1 MLRNYFKIALRHLWQ
16 NRLYS
21 GINILGPAF
30 GLTCVLLAI
39 LYIRS
44 EHNFDTFHQKSP
56 HLHRVT
62 TTLIADKGQDPQ
74 TSGGTGQVQGP
85 AFKAAIPEMEEY
97 VRVMGGAIFGDIR
110 TDQKAFKLQLLFVD
124 DNFFNVFSFKLI
136 HGNPKTVLKDV
147 GSVVITEETALR
159 FFNSTNVVGKIL
171 HMEADPSANRLGKPL
186 VISGVVE
193 NPPKNSSIQFDV
205 LHPFS
210 FMQLSFEDTNWLNTY
225 LGTFVVLNSKA
236 DTSLV
241 IKKFNQVH
249 ARNAQEQIKDNG
261 YDPETRYGLQ
271 PITDIHLNPL
281 HTGGEGGAIH
291 YSNPLYSSIFLG
303 IALFILL
310 MASINFV
317 NISIAS
323 SLKRAK
329 EVGIRKVTG
338 SRQSQIIIQFLG
350 ESAILCVAA
359 FVLAFLLLLIVLP
372 MFNELANKQ
381 IAIGEIFEWKLVLS
395 FIIVLLTNILLAGLY
410 PAYILSHFKAAEVL
424 YSKQKLSGGGFL
436 GQSLVVIQFAL
447 AAILL
452 IASIVFYKQMNYI
465 RTKDLGYNPYQ
476 VIRSYISGNRETKPI
491 AEFIRDEVAKEP
503 SIVQVSFGEERGG
516 NYKTKVNQRIVKSA
530 YQNIDQN
537 YLSVLGIHLKEGGN
551 LSGSQEVIVNDA
563 FVKAAALVNPIGT
576 LVKTED
582 FFIKSPARI
591 VGVVKDFHFG
601 SLRNRISPLVMT
613 LNGVYHGGIWLK
625 IDKNRQ
631 QEGIKAFERIYRKAL
646 PNAVYTYNFLDELN
660 NRDYIQ
666 EQRWQKIV
674 GFATL
679 LSILLCGMG
688 LFGLTHLAIQQRTKE
703 IGIRKVLGASVTNIV
718 ALLSRNFLKLC
729 FISVII
735 ASPIAYYFMDKW
747 LQDFAYRIQISWH
760 IFGYTALIILFISFL
775 TVSYQAIQAALINPA
790 DSIKIE

>member
-21 GINILGPAF
+21 GINVVGLGF

-39 LYIRS
+39 LYIRD
-44 EHNFDTFHQKSP
+44 EHNFDTFHQKNP
-56 HLHRVT
+56 HLYRVT
-62 TTLIADKGQDPQ
+62 TTLIADKGEAPQ

-85 AFKAAIPEMEEY
+85 AFKAAIPEMEAY
-97 VRVMGGAIFGDIR
+97 VRVMGGTIFGDIR
-110 TDQKAFKLQLLFVD
+110 TDQKALKLQLLFVD
-124 DNFFNVFSFKLI
+124 DNFFKVFSFKLI
-136 HGNPKTVLKDV
+136 HGNPATALKDA
-147 GSVVITEETALR
+147 GSVVITQKTALKL
-159 FFNSTNVVGKIL
+159 FNSTNVVGKIL
-171 HMEADPSANRLGKPL
+171 HMEADPSAERLGKPL

-210 FMQLSFEDTNWLNTY
+210 FMQLSFEDTAWLNAY
-225 LGTFVVLNSKA
+225 LGTFVVLNPKA

-261 YDPETRYGLQ
+261 YNPQTSYGLQ

-281 HTGGEGGAIH
+281 HTGGEGGAIN

-338 SRQSQIIIQFLG
+338 SRQGQIIIQFLG

-359 FVLAFLLLLIVLP
+359 FVLALVLMLILLPI
-372 MFNELANKQ
+372 FNELANKQ
-381 IAIGEIFEWKLVLS
+381 IEIGEIFEWKLIVS
-395 FIIVLLTNILLAGLY
+395 FISVLLANILLSGLY
-410 PAYILSHFKAAEVL
+410 PAYILSNFNPTEVL
-424 YSKQKLSGGGFL
+424 YSRQKLSGGGFL
-436 GQSLVVIQFAL
+436 GQSLVIVQFAL

-452 IASIVFYKQMNYI
+452 IASIVFYQQMNYV

-491 AEFIRDEVAKEP
+491 AEFIRNEVAKEP
-503 SIVQVSFGEERGG
+503 SIVQISFGDERGN
-516 NYKTKVNQRIVKSA
+516 NYKTIVNQRTVKST
-530 YQNIDQN
+530 YRNIDQN
-537 YLSVLGIHLKEGGN
+537 YFSVLGIRLKEGKN
-551 LSGSQEVIVNDA
+551 LSSGQEVIVNEA
-563 FVKAAALVNPIGT
+563 FVKAAALVNPIGK

-601 SLRNRISPLVMT
+601 SLRERISPLVMT
-613 LNGVYHGGIWLK
+613 VNDVYYGGIWLK

-631 QEGIKAFERIYRKAL
+631 QEGIKAFEKIYRKAL
-646 PNAVYTYNFLDELN
+646 PNAVYEYSFMDELN

-666 EQRWQKIV
+666 EQRWQQIV

-679 LSILLCGMG
+679 LSMLLCGMG

-703 IGIRKVLGASVTNIV
+703 IGIRKVLGASVASIV
-718 ALLSRNFLKLC
+718 ALFSKAFLKLVLV
-729 FISVII
+729 SVVV
-735 ASPIAYYFMDKW
+735 ASPIAYYFMNEW
-747 LQDFAYRIQISWH
+747 LQDFAYRIPISWT
-760 IFGYTALIILFISFL
+760 IFGYTALIIMFISFL
-775 TVSYQAIQAALINPA
+775 TVSYQAIKAALLNPVE
-790 DSIKIE
+790 SLRSE

>member
-1 MLRNYFKIALRHLWQ
+1 MLHNYFKIALRHLWQ

-21 GINILGPAF
+21 GINIVGLAF

-39 LYIRS
+39 LNIRD

-56 HLHRVT
+56 HLYRVT
-62 TTLIADKGQDPQ
+62 TTLIVDKGEDPQ
-74 TSGGTGQVQGP
+74 TSGGTGQIQGP
-85 AFKAAIPEMEEY
+85 AFRAAIPELEEY

-124 DNFFNVFSFKLI
+124 PNFFNVFSFKLI

-147 GSVVITEETALR
+147 GSVVITEKTALK

-171 HMEADPSANRLGKPL
+171 HMEADPSADRLGKPL

-225 LGTFVVLNSKA
+225 LGTFVVLNPKA

-261 YDPETRYGLQ
+261 YDPETSYGLQ

-281 HTGGEGGAIH
+281 NTGGEGGAIN
-291 YSNPLYSSIFLG
+291 YSNPLYSYVFLG

-359 FVLAFLLLLIVLP
+359 FLLAILLMLILLPV
-372 MFNELANKQ
+372 FNELANKK
-381 IAIGEIFEWKLVLS
+381 IEIREIFEWKLIVS
-395 FIIVLLTNILLAGLY
+395 FVIVLLLNILLSGLY
-410 PAYILSHFKAAEVL
+410 PAYILSNFKPTEVL
-424 YSKQKLSGGGFL
+424 YSKQKLSRGSFL
-436 GQSLVVIQFAL
+436 GQSLVVVQFAL

-452 IASIVFYKQMNYI
+452 ISSIVFYQQMNYV

-476 VIRSYISGNRETKPI
+476 VIRSYISGNRETEPI
-491 AEFIRDEVAKEP
+491 AEFIKNEATKEP
-503 SIVQVSFGEERGG
+503 SIVQVSFGDERGG
-516 NYKTKVNQRIVKSA
+516 NYKTKVNQRIVKST
-530 YQNIDQN
+530 YQTIDQN
-537 YLSVLGIHLKEGGN
+537 YLAVLGIRLKEGKN
-551 LSGSQEVIVNDA
+551 LSARQEVIVNEA

-601 SLRNRISPLVMT
+601 SLRNRITPLVMT
-613 LNGVYHGGIWLK
+613 ANDVYYGGIWLK

-631 QEGIKAFERIYRKAL
+631 QEGIKAFEKIYRKAL
-646 PNAVYTYNFLDELN
+646 PNAVFEYNFMDELN
-660 NRDYIQ
+660 NREYLQ

-679 LSILLCGMG
+679 LSMLLCGMG

-703 IGIRKVLGASVTNIV
+703 IGIRKVLGASVTGIV
-718 ALLSRNFLKLC
+718 ALFSKAFLKLVLL
-729 FISVII
+729 SVVV
-735 ASPIAYYFMDKW
+735 ASPIAYYLMDQW
-747 LQDFAYRIQISWH
+747 LRNFAYRIPISWGA
-760 IFGYTALIILFISFL
+760 FGYTTLIIMLTSFL
-775 TVSYQAIQAALINPA
+775 TISYQAIKAALMSPVN
-790 DSIKIE
+790 SLKSE

>member
-21 GINILGPAF
+21 GINVVGLGF

-39 LYIRS
+39 LYIRD
-44 EHNFDTFHQKSP
+44 EHNFDTFHQKNP
-56 HLHRVT
+56 HLYRVT
-62 TTLIADKGQDPQ
+62 TTLIADKGEAPQ

-85 AFKAAIPEMEEY
+85 AFKAAIPEMEAY
-97 VRVMGGAIFGDIR
+97 VRVMGGTIFGDIR
-110 TDQKAFKLQLLFVD
+110 TDQKALKLQLLFVD
-124 DNFFNVFSFKLI
+124 DNFFKVFSFKLI
-136 HGNPKTVLKDV
+136 HGNPATALKDA
-147 GSVVITEETALR
+147 GSVVITQKTALKL
-159 FFNSTNVVGKIL
+159 FNSTNVVGKIL
-171 HMEADPSANRLGKPL
+171 HMEADPSAERLGKPL

-210 FMQLSFEDTNWLNTY
+210 FMQLSFEDTAWLNAY
-225 LGTFVVLNSKA
+225 LGTFVVLNPKA

-249 ARNAQEQIKDNG
+249 ARQAKVQIKDNG
-261 YDPETRYGLQ
+261 HDPETQYGLQ
-271 PITDIHLNPL
+271 PISDIHLNPL
-281 HTGGEGGAIH
+281 NTGGEGGAVN
-291 YSNPLYSSIFLG
+291 YSNPLYSYIFLG

-338 SRQSQIIIQFLG
+338 SRQGQIIIQFLG

-359 FVLAFLLLLIVLP
+359 FVLAILLMLILLPI
-372 MFNELANKQ
+372 FNELANKQ
-381 IAIGEIFEWKLVLS
+381 IEIGEIFEWKLIVS
-395 FIIVLLTNILLAGLY
+395 FISVLLANILLSGLY
-410 PAYILSHFKAAEVL
+410 PAYILSNFNPTEVL
-424 YSKQKLSGGGFL
+424 YSRQKLSGGGFL
-436 GQSLVVIQFAL
+436 GQSLVIVQFAL

-452 IASIVFYKQMNYI
+452 IASIVFYQQMNYV

-491 AEFIRDEVAKEP
+491 AEFIRNEVAKEP
-503 SIVQVSFGEERGG
+503 SIVQISFGDERGN
-516 NYKTKVNQRIVKSA
+516 NYKTIVNQRTVKST
-530 YQNIDQN
+530 YRNIDQN
-537 YLSVLGIHLKEGGN
+537 YFSVLGIRLKEGKN
-551 LSGSQEVIVNDA
+551 LSSGQEVIVNEA
-563 FVKAAALVNPIGT
+563 FVKAAALVNPIGK

-601 SLRNRISPLVMT
+601 SLRERISPLVMT
-613 LNGVYHGGIWLK
+613 VNDVYYGGIWLK

-631 QEGIKAFERIYRKAL
+631 QEGIKAFEKIYRKAL
-646 PNAVYTYNFLDELN
+646 PNAVYEYSFMDELN

-666 EQRWQKIV
+666 EQRWQQIV

-679 LSILLCGMG
+679 LSMLLCGMG

-703 IGIRKVLGASVTNIV
+703 IGIRKVLGASVASIV
-718 ALLSRNFLKLC
+718 ALFSKAFLKLVLV
-729 FISVII
+729 SVVV
-735 ASPIAYYFMDKW
+735 ASPIAYYFMNEW
-747 LQDFAYRIQISWH
+747 LQDFAYRIPISWT
-760 IFGYTALIILFISFL
+760 IFGYTALIIMFISFL
-775 TVSYQAIQAALINPA
+775 TVSYQAIKAALLNPVE
-790 DSIKIE
+790 SLRSE

>member
-21 GINILGPAF
+21 SINVIGLAF

-39 LYIRS
+39 LYIRD

-56 HLHRVT
+56 DLYRIT
-62 TTLIADKGQDPQ
+62 TTLIAAKGEDPQ

-110 TDQKAFKLQLLFVD
+110 TDRKAFKLQLLFAD

-147 GSVVITEETALR
+147 GSVVITEKTALK

-171 HMEADPSANRLGKPL
+171 HMEADPSADRLGKPL
-186 VISGVVE
+186 VVSGVVE

-210 FMQLSFEDTNWLNTY
+210 FMQLSFEDTAWLNAY
-225 LGTFVVLNSKA
+225 LGTFVVLNPKA
-236 DTSLV
+236 DKALV

-249 ARNAQEQIKDNG
+249 AQHAQEQIKENG
-261 YDPETRYGLQ
+261 HNPETNYGLQ
-271 PITDIHLNPL
+271 PITDIHLNHL
-281 HTGGEGGAIH
+281 NTGGEGGAIN
-291 YSNPLYSSIFLG
+291 YSNPLYSYVFLG
-303 IALFILL
+303 IAIFILL

-338 SRQSQIIIQFLG
+338 SHQSQIIIQFLG
-350 ESAILCVAA
+350 ESAILCVT
-359 FVLAFLLLLIVLP
+359 AFLLALVFMLILLPI
-372 MFNELANKQ
+372 FNELANKQ
-381 IAIGEIFEWKLVLS
+381 IEIGEIFEWRLIFS
-395 FIIVLLTNILLAGLY
+395 FIIVLLVNILLSGLY
-410 PAYILSHFKAAEVL
+410 PAYMLSNFKPAEVL

-436 GQSLVVIQFAL
+436 GQSLVVLQFAL

-452 IASIVFYKQMNYI
+452 IASIVFYQQMNYV

-476 VIRSYISGNRETKPI
+476 VIRSYISGNRETKPF
-491 AEFIRDEVAKEP
+491 AEFIKNEVAKEP
-503 SIVQVSFGEERGG
+503 SIVQISFGEDRGS
-516 NYKTKVNQRIVKSA
+516 NYKAKVNQRTVKSS

-537 YLSVLGIHLKEGGN
+537 YFSVLGIRLKEGRN
-551 LSGSQEVIVNDA
+551 LSSNQEVIVNEA
-563 FVKAAALVNPIGT
+563 FVKASALANPIGA
-576 LVKTED
+576 LIKTED

-613 LNGVYHGGIWLK
+613 TNDVYHGGIWLK

-631 QEGIKAFERIYRKAL
+631 QEAIKAFEKIYRKAL
-646 PNAVYTYNFLDELN
+646 PNAVYEYSFMDELN

-666 EQRWQKIV
+666 EQRWQKII

-679 LSILLCGMG
+679 LSMLLCGMG
-688 LFGLTHLAIQQRTKE
+688 LFGLTHLAAQQRTKE
-703 IGIRKVLGASVTNIV
+703 IGIRKVLGASVMSIV
-718 ALLSRNFLKLC
+718 ALLSKNFLKLS
-729 FISVII
+729 FISVIV
-735 ASPIAYYFMDKW
+735 ASPIAFYFMDKW
-747 LQDFAYRIQISWH
+747 LQGFAYRIQISWN
-760 IFGYTALIILFISFL
+760 IFGYTAFIIIFISFL
-775 TVSYQAIQAALINPA
+775 TVTYQAIQAALMNPV
-790 DSIKIE
+790 DSIKTE

>member
-1 MLRNYFKIALRHLWQ
+1 MLHNYFKIALRHLWQ

-21 GINILGPAF
+21 GINIVGLAF

-39 LYIRS
+39 LNIRD

-56 HLHRVT
+56 HLYRVT
-62 TTLIADKGQDPQ
+62 TTLIVDKGEDPQ
-74 TSGGTGQVQGP
+74 TSGGTGQIQGP
-85 AFKAAIPEMEEY
+85 AFRAAIPELEEY

-124 DNFFNVFSFKLI
+124 PNFFNVFSFKLI

-147 GSVVITEETALR
+147 GSVVITEKTALK

-171 HMEADPSANRLGKPL
+171 HMEADPSADRLGKPL

-225 LGTFVVLNSKA
+225 LGTFVVLNPKA

-261 YDPETRYGLQ
+261 YDPETSYGLQ

-281 HTGGEGGAIH
+281 NTGGEGGAIN
-291 YSNPLYSSIFLG
+291 YSNPLYSYVFLG

-359 FVLAFLLLLIVLP
+359 FLLAILLMLILLPV
-372 MFNELANKQ
+372 FNELANKK
-381 IAIGEIFEWKLVLS
+381 IEIREIFEWKLIVS
-395 FIIVLLTNILLAGLY
+395 FVIVLLLNILLSGLY
-410 PAYILSHFKAAEVL
+410 PAYILSNFKPTEVL

-436 GQSLVVIQFAL
+436 GQSLVVVQFAL

-452 IASIVFYKQMNYI
+452 ISSIVFYQQMNYV

-476 VIRSYISGNRETKPI
+476 VIRSYISGNRETEPI
-491 AEFIRDEVAKEP
+491 AEFIKNEATKEP
-503 SIVQVSFGEERGG
+503 SIVQVSFGDERGG
-516 NYKTKVNQRIVKSA
+516 NYKTKVNQRIVKST
-530 YQNIDQN
+530 YQTIDQN
-537 YLSVLGIHLKEGGN
+537 YLAVLGIRLKEGKN
-551 LSGSQEVIVNDA
+551 LSARQEVIVNEA

-601 SLRNRISPLVMT
+601 SLRNRITPLVMT
-613 LNGVYHGGIWLK
+613 ANDVYYGGIWLK

-631 QEGIKAFERIYRKAL
+631 QEGIKAFEKIYRKAL
-646 PNAVYTYNFLDELN
+646 PNAVFEYNFMDELN
-660 NRDYIQ
+660 NREYLQ

-679 LSILLCGMG
+679 LSMLLCGMG

-703 IGIRKVLGASVTNIV
+703 IGIRKVLGASVTGIV
-718 ALLSRNFLKLC
+718 ALFSKAFLKLVLL
-729 FISVII
+729 SVVV
-735 ASPIAYYFMDKW
+735 ASPIAYYLMDQW
-747 LQDFAYRIQISWH
+747 LRNFAYRIPISWGA
-760 IFGYTALIILFISFL
+760 FGYTTLIIMLTSFL
-775 TVSYQAIQAALINPA
+775 TISYQAIKAALMSPVN
-790 DSIKIE
+790 SLKSE

>member
-21 GINILGPAF
+21 GINVVGLGF

-39 LYIRS
+39 LYIRD

-56 HLHRVT
+56 HLYRVT
-62 TTLIADKGQDPQ
+62 TTLIADKGEAPQ

-85 AFKAAIPEMEEY
+85 AFKAAIPEMEAY
-97 VRVMGGAIFGDIR
+97 VRVMGGTIFGDIR
-110 TDQKAFKLQLLFVD
+110 TDQKALKLQLLFVD
-124 DNFFNVFSFKLI
+124 DNFFKVFSFKLI
-136 HGNPKTVLKDV
+136 HGNPATALKDA
-147 GSVVITEETALR
+147 GSVVITQKTALKL
-159 FFNSTNVVGKIL
+159 FNSTNVVGKIL
-171 HMEADPSANRLGKPL
+171 HMEADPSAERLGKPL

-210 FMQLSFEDTNWLNTY
+210 FMQLSFEDTAWLNAY
-225 LGTFVVLNSKA
+225 LGTFVVLNPKA

-261 YDPETRYGLQ
+261 HDPETQYGLQ
-271 PITDIHLNPL
+271 PISDIHLNPL
-281 HTGGEGGAIH
+281 NTGGEGGAVN
-291 YSNPLYSSIFLG
+291 YSNPLYSYIFLG

-338 SRQSQIIIQFLG
+338 SRQGQIIIQFLG

-359 FVLAFLLLLIVLP
+359 FVLAILLMLILLPI
-372 MFNELANKQ
+372 FNELANKQ
-381 IAIGEIFEWKLVLS
+381 IEIGEIFEWKLIVS
-395 FIIVLLTNILLAGLY
+395 FISVLLANILLSGLY
-410 PAYILSHFKAAEVL
+410 PAYILSNFNPTEVL
-424 YSKQKLSGGGFL
+424 YSRQKLSGGGFL
-436 GQSLVVIQFAL
+436 GQSLVIVQFAL

-452 IASIVFYKQMNYI
+452 IASIVFYQQMNYV

-491 AEFIRDEVAKEP
+491 AEFIRNEVAKEP
-503 SIVQVSFGEERGG
+503 SIVQISFGDERGN
-516 NYKTKVNQRIVKSA
+516 NYKTIVNQRTVKST
-530 YQNIDQN
+530 YRNIDQN
-537 YLSVLGIHLKEGGN
+537 YFSVLGIRLKEGKN
-551 LSGSQEVIVNDA
+551 LSSGQEVIVNEA
-563 FVKAAALVNPIGT
+563 FVKAAALVNPIGK

-601 SLRNRISPLVMT
+601 SLRERISPLVMT
-613 LNGVYHGGIWLK
+613 VNDVYYGGIWLK

-631 QEGIKAFERIYRKAL
+631 QEGIKAFEKIYRKAL
-646 PNAVYTYNFLDELN
+646 PNAVYEYSFMDELN

-666 EQRWQKIV
+666 EQRWQQIV

-679 LSILLCGMG
+679 LSMLLCGMG

-703 IGIRKVLGASVTNIV
+703 IGIRKVLGASVASIV
-718 ALLSRNFLKLC
+718 ALFSKAFLKLVLV
-729 FISVII
+729 SVVV
-735 ASPIAYYFMDKW
+735 ASPIAYYFMNEW
-747 LQDFAYRIQISWH
+747 LQDFAYRIPISWT
-760 IFGYTALIILFISFL
+760 IFGYTALIIMFISFL
-775 TVSYQAIQAALINPA
+775 TVSYQAIKAALLNPVE
-790 DSIKIE
+790 SLRSE

>member
-1 MLRNYFKIALRHLWQ
+1 
-16 NRLYS
+16 
-21 GINILGPAF
+21 
-30 GLTCVLLAI
+30 
-39 LYIRS
+39 
-44 EHNFDTFHQKSP
+44 
-56 HLHRVT
+56 
-62 TTLIADKGQDPQ
+62 
-74 TSGGTGQVQGP
+74 
-85 AFKAAIPEMEEY
+85 
-97 VRVMGGAIFGDIR
+97 
-110 TDQKAFKLQLLFVD
+110 
-124 DNFFNVFSFKLI
+124 LI

-147 GSVVITEETALR
+147 GSVVITEKTALK

-171 HMEADPSANRLGKPL
+171 HMEADPSADRLGKPL

-225 LGTFVVLNSKA
+225 LGTFVVLNPKA

-261 YDPETRYGLQ
+261 YDPETSYGLQ

-281 HTGGEGGAIH
+281 NTGGEGGAIN
-291 YSNPLYSSIFLG
+291 YSNPLYSYVFLG

-359 FVLAFLLLLIVLP
+359 FLLAILLMLILLPV
-372 MFNELANKQ
+372 FNELANKK
-381 IAIGEIFEWKLVLS
+381 IEIREIFEWKLIVS
-395 FIIVLLTNILLAGLY
+395 FVIVLLLNILLSGLY
-410 PAYILSHFKAAEVL
+410 PAYILSNFKPTEVL
-424 YSKQKLSGGGFL
+424 YSKQKLSGGSFL
-436 GQSLVVIQFAL
+436 GQSLVVVQFAL

-452 IASIVFYKQMNYI
+452 ISSIVFYQQMNYV

-476 VIRSYISGNRETKPI
+476 VIRSYISGNRETEPI
-491 AEFIRDEVAKEP
+491 AEFIKNEATKEP
-503 SIVQVSFGEERGG
+503 SIVQVSFGDERGG
-516 NYKTKVNQRIVKSA
+516 NYKTKVNQRIVKST
-530 YQNIDQN
+530 YQTIDQN
-537 YLSVLGIHLKEGGN
+537 YLAMLGIRLKEGKN
-551 LSGSQEVIVNDA
+551 LSARQEVIVNEA

-601 SLRNRISPLVMT
+601 SLRNRITPLVMT
-613 LNGVYHGGIWLK
+613 ANDVYYGGIWLK

-631 QEGIKAFERIYRKAL
+631 QEGIKAFEKIYRKAL
-646 PNAVYTYNFLDELN
+646 PNAVFEYNFMDELN
-660 NRDYIQ
+660 NREYLQ

-679 LSILLCGMG
+679 LSMLLCGMG

-703 IGIRKVLGASVTNIV
+703 IGIRKVLGASVTGIV
-718 ALLSRNFLKLC
+718 ALFSKAFLKLVLL
-729 FISVII
+729 SVVV
-735 ASPIAYYFMDKW
+735 ASPIAYYLMDQW
-747 LQDFAYRIQISWH
+747 LRNFAYRIPISWGA
-760 IFGYTALIILFISFL
+760 FGYTTLIIMLTSFL
-775 TVSYQAIQAALINPA
+775 TISYQAIKAALMSPVN
-790 DSIKIE
+790 SLKSE

>member
-1 MLRNYFKIALRHLWQ
+1 MLRNYFKIAFRHLWQ

-21 GINILGPAF
+21 GINVVGLAF

-39 LYIRS
+39 LYIRD

-56 HLHRVT
+56 HLYRVT
-62 TTLIADKGQDPQ
+62 TTLIADKGDDPQ

-110 TDQKAFKLQLLFVD
+110 TDRKAFKLQLLFVD
-124 DNFFNVFSFKLI
+124 NTFFSVFSFRLV
-136 HGNPKTVLKDV
+136 HGNPKTVLKDA
-147 GSVVITEETALR
+147 GSVVITEETALK

-171 HMEADPSANRLGKPL
+171 HMEADPSAQRLGKPL
-186 VISGVVE
+186 VVSGVVE

-210 FMQLSFEDTNWLNTY
+210 FMELSFKDTNWLNAY
-225 LGTFVVLNSKA
+225 LGTFAVLNSKA

-249 ARNAQEQIKDNG
+249 ARNAQEQIRENG
-261 YDPETRYGLQ
+261 HNPETSYGLQ
-271 PITDIHLNPL
+271 PITDIHLHHLN
-281 HTGGEGGAIH
+281 TGGEGGAIN
-291 YSNPLYSSIFLG
+291 YSNPIYSYVFLG

-323 SLKRAK
+323 SLKRGK
-329 EVGIRKVTG
+329 EVGIRKVNG

-350 ESAILCVAA
+350 ESAMLCIAA
-359 FVLAFLLLLIVLP
+359 FVMALCLMLILLPI
-372 MFNELANKQ
+372 FNELANKQ
-381 IAIGEIFEWKLVLS
+381 IAIGEIFEWRLIVS
-395 FIIVLLTNILLAGLY
+395 FTILLLFNILLSGLY
-410 PAYILSHFKAAEVL
+410 PSYILSNFKPAKVL

-436 GQSLVVIQFAL
+436 GQSLVVLQFAL

-452 IASIVFYKQMNYI
+452 IASIVFYQQMNYV
-465 RTKDLGYNPYQ
+465 RTKELGYNPYQ
-476 VIRSYISGNRETKPI
+476 VIRSYISGNRETKPF
-491 AEFIRDEVAKEP
+491 AEFIRNEAAKEP
-503 SIVQVSFGEERGG
+503 SIVQISFGEERGG
-516 NYKTKVNQRIVKSA
+516 NYKTKVNQRIVKSS
-530 YQNIDQN
+530 YRNIDQN
-537 YLSVLGIHLKEGGN
+537 YFSVLGIRLKEGKN
-551 LSGSQEVIVNDA
+551 LSGNQEVIVNEA
-563 FVKAAALVNPIGT
+563 FAKAAALINPIGT

-601 SLRNRISPLVMT
+601 SLRERISPLVMSV
-613 LNGVYHGGIWLK
+613 NGTYHGGIWVK

-646 PNAVYTYNFLDELN
+646 PNAVFEYNFMDELN

-666 EQRWQKIV
+666 EQRWQKII

-679 LSILLCGMG
+679 LSMLLCGMG
-688 LFGLTHLAIQQRTKE
+688 LFGLTHLAAQQRTKE
-703 IGIRKVLGASVTNIV
+703 IGIRKVLGASVANIV
-718 ALLSRNFLKLC
+718 ALLSKNFLVLS

-747 LQDFAYRIQISWH
+747 LQDFAYRIQISWS
-760 IFGYTALIILFISFL
+760 IFGYTTLIIIFISFL
-775 TVSYQAIQAALINPA
+775 TISYQAIQAALMNPV
-790 DSIKIE
+790 DSIKTE

>member
-1 MLRNYFKIALRHLWQ
+1 MLHNYFKIALRHLWQ

-21 GINILGPAF
+21 GINIVGLAF

-39 LYIRS
+39 LNIRD

-56 HLHRVT
+56 HLYRVT
-62 TTLIADKGQDPQ
+62 TTLIVDKGEDPQ
-74 TSGGTGQVQGP
+74 TSGGTGQIQGP
-85 AFKAAIPEMEEY
+85 AFRAAIPELEEY

-124 DNFFNVFSFKLI
+124 PNFFNVFSFKLI

-147 GSVVITEETALR
+147 GSVVITEKTALK

-171 HMEADPSANRLGKPL
+171 HMEADPSADRLGKPL

-225 LGTFVVLNSKA
+225 LGTFVVLNPKA

-261 YDPETRYGLQ
+261 YDPETSYGLQ

-281 HTGGEGGAIH
+281 NTGGEGGAIN
-291 YSNPLYSSIFLG
+291 YSNPLYSYVFLG

-359 FVLAFLLLLIVLP
+359 FLLAILLMLILLPV
-372 MFNELANKQ
+372 FNELANKK
-381 IAIGEIFEWKLVLS
+381 IEIREIFEWKLIVS
-395 FIIVLLTNILLAGLY
+395 FVIVLLLNILLSGLY
-410 PAYILSHFKAAEVL
+410 PAYILSNFKPTEVL

-436 GQSLVVIQFAL
+436 GQSLVVVQFAL

-452 IASIVFYKQMNYI
+452 ISSIVFYQQMNYV

-476 VIRSYISGNRETKPI
+476 VIRSYISGNRETEPI
-491 AEFIRDEVAKEP
+491 AEFIKNEATKEP
-503 SIVQVSFGEERGG
+503 SIVQVSFGDERGG
-516 NYKTKVNQRIVKSA
+516 NYKTKVNQRIVKST
-530 YQNIDQN
+530 YQTIDQN
-537 YLSVLGIHLKEGGN
+537 YLAMLGIRLKEGKN
-551 LSGSQEVIVNDA
+551 LSARQEVIVNEA

-601 SLRNRISPLVMT
+601 SLRNRITPLVMT
-613 LNGVYHGGIWLK
+613 ANDVYYGGIWLK

-631 QEGIKAFERIYRKAL
+631 QEGIKAFEKIYRKAL
-646 PNAVYTYNFLDELN
+646 PNAVFEYNFMDELN
-660 NRDYIQ
+660 NREYLQ

-679 LSILLCGMG
+679 LSMLLCGMG

-703 IGIRKVLGASVTNIV
+703 IGIRKVLGASVTGIV
-718 ALLSRNFLKLC
+718 ALFSKAFLKLVLL
-729 FISVII
+729 SVVV
-735 ASPIAYYFMDKW
+735 ASPIAYYLMDQW
-747 LQDFAYRIQISWH
+747 LRNFAYRIPISWGA
-760 IFGYTALIILFISFL
+760 FGYTTLIIMLTSFL
-775 TVSYQAIQAALINPA
+775 TISYQAIKAALMSPVN
-790 DSIKIE
+790 SLKSE

>member
-21 GINILGPAF
+21 GINIVGLAF

-39 LYIRS
+39 LYIRD

-56 HLHRVT
+56 HLYRVT
-62 TTLIADKGQDPQ
+62 TTLIADKGEDPQ

-85 AFKAAIPEMEEY
+85 AFKAAIPEVEEY

-124 DNFFNVFSFKLI
+124 DNFFDVFSFRLI

-147 GSVVITEETALR
+147 GSVVITEKTALK

-171 HMEADPSANRLGKPL
+171 HMEADPSAERLGKPL

-193 NPPKNSSIQFDV
+193 NSPKSSSFQFDV

-210 FMQLSFEDTNWLNTY
+210 FMQLSFEDTAWLNAY
-225 LGTFVVLNSKA
+225 LGTFVVLNPKA

-261 YDPETRYGLQ
+261 YDPETRYSLQ
-271 PITDIHLNPL
+271 PITDIHLHPL
-281 HTGGEGGAIH
+281 HTGGEGGAIN

-359 FVLAFLLLLIVLP
+359 FAFAILLMLILLP

-381 IAIGEIFEWKLVLS
+381 IEIGEIFEWKLIMS
-395 FIIVLLTNILLAGLY
+395 FVSVLLVNILLSGLY
-410 PAYILSHFKAAEVL
+410 PAYILSNFKPTEVL

-436 GQSLVVIQFAL
+436 GQSLVILQFAL

-452 IASIVFYKQMNYI
+452 IASIVFYQQMNYV

-476 VIRSYISGNRETKPI
+476 VIRSYISGNRETGPV
-491 AEFIRDEVAKEP
+491 AEFIKNEVAKEP
-503 SIVQVSFGEERGG
+503 SIIGISFGDERGG
-516 NYKTKVNQRIVKSA
+516 NSKTKVNQRIVKST
-530 YQNIDQN
+530 YQTIDQN
-537 YLSVLGIHLKEGGN
+537 YFSVLGIRLKEEKN
-551 LSGSQEVIVNDA
+551 LSGNQEVIVNEA

-576 LVKTED
+576 LIKTED

-613 LNGVYHGGIWLK
+613 VNGTYHGGIWVK
-625 IDKNRQ
+625 IDKDRQ
-631 QEGIKAFERIYRKAL
+631 QEGIKAFEKIYRKAL
-646 PNAVYTYNFLDELN
+646 PNAVFEYNFMDELN
-660 NRDYIQ
+660 NREYLQ

-679 LSILLCGMG
+679 LSMLLCGMG

-703 IGIRKVLGASVTNIV
+703 IGIRKVLGASVVSIV
-718 ALLSRNFLKLC
+718 TLFSKAFLKLALV
-729 FISVII
+729 SVIV
-735 ASPIAYYFMDKW
+735 ASPIAYYFMDEW
-747 LQDFAYRIQISWH
+747 LQDFAYRIPISWT
-760 IFGYTALIILFISFL
+760 IFGSAAFIIMLISFL
-775 TVSYQAIQAALINPA
+775 TVSYQAIKAALMNPVE
-790 DSIKIE
+790 SLRSE

>member
-21 GINILGPAF
+21 GINIVGLAF

-39 LYIRS
+39 LYIRD
-44 EHNFDTFHQKSP
+44 EHNFDTFHRKNP
-56 HLHRVT
+56 HLYRVT
-62 TTLIADKGQDPQ
+62 TTLIADKGEDPQ
-74 TSGGTGQVQGP
+74 MSGGTGQVQGP
-85 AFKAAIPEMEEY
+85 AFKAAIPEVEEN

-147 GSVVITEETALR
+147 GSVVITEETALK

-171 HMEADPSANRLGKPL
+171 HMEADPSAQRLGKPL
-186 VISGVVE
+186 VISGIVE

-210 FMQLSFEDTNWLNTY
+210 FMELSFKDTNWLNTY
-225 LGTFVVLNSKA
+225 LGTFVILNPKA

-249 ARNAQEQIKDNG
+249 AQQAKEQIKDNG

-281 HTGGEGGAIH
+281 HTGGEGGAIN

-310 MASINFV
+310 MASINFI

-338 SRQSQIIIQFLG
+338 SRQGQIIIQFLG

-359 FVLAFLLLLIVLP
+359 FILAILLMLILLP

-381 IAIGEIFEWKLVLS
+381 ISIREIVEWKLITS
-395 FIIVLLTNILLAGLY
+395 FIFVLLANILLSGLY
-410 PAYILSHFKAAEVL
+410 PAYILSNFKPTEVL

-436 GQSLVVIQFAL
+436 GQSLVVLQFAL

-452 IASIVFYKQMNYI
+452 IASIVFYQQMNYV

-491 AEFIRDEVAKEP
+491 AEFIKNEAAKEP
-503 SIVQVSFGEERGG
+503 SIIGISFGDERGS
-516 NYKTKVNQRIVKSA
+516 NYKTKVNQRIVKST
-530 YQNIDQN
+530 YRNIDQN
-537 YLSVLGIHLKEGGN
+537 YFSLLGIRLKEGKN
-551 LSGSQEVIVNDA
+551 LSGTQEAIVNEA
-563 FVKAAALVNPIGT
+563 FVKAAALVNPIGA

-582 FFIKSPARI
+582 FFIKAPARI

-601 SLRNRISPLVMT
+601 SLRDRISPLVMT
-613 LNGVYHGGIWLK
+613 INDVYYGGIWLK

-631 QEGIKAFERIYRKAL
+631 QEGIKAFERIYRNAL
-646 PNAVYTYNFLDELN
+646 PNAVFDYDFMNELN
-660 NRDYIQ
+660 HREYLQ
-666 EQRWQKIV
+666 EQRWQQIV
-674 GFATL
+674 GFATF
-679 LSILLCGMG
+679 LSMLLCGMG

-703 IGIRKVLGASVTNIV
+703 IGIRKVLGASVASIM
-718 ALLSRNFLKLC
+718 ALFSKAFLKLVLV
-729 FISVII
+729 SVVV

-747 LQDFAYRIQISWH
+747 LQDFAYRIPISWT
-760 IFGYTALIILFISFL
+760 IFGSTALIIMLTSFL
-775 TVSYQAIQAALINPA
+775 TVSHQAIKAALANPIN
-790 DSIKIE
+790 SLKTE

>member
-1 MLRNYFKIALRHLWQ
+1 
-16 NRLYS
+16 
-21 GINILGPAF
+21 
-30 GLTCVLLAI
+30 V
-39 LYIRS
+39 
-44 EHNFDTFHQKSP
+44 
-56 HLHRVT
+56 
-62 TTLIADKGQDPQ
+62 DP
-74 TSGGTGQVQGP
+74 
-85 AFKAAIPEMEEY
+85 
-97 VRVMGGAIFGDIR
+97 
-110 TDQKAFKLQLLFVD
+110 
-124 DNFFNVFSFKLI
+124 NFFNVFSFKLI
-136 HGNPKTVLKDV
+136 HVNPKTVLKDV
-147 GSVVITEETALR
+147 GSVVITEKTALK

-171 HMEADPSANRLGKPL
+171 HMEADPSADRLGKPL

-225 LGTFVVLNSKA
+225 LGTFVVLNPKA

-261 YDPETRYGLQ
+261 YDPETSYGLQ

-281 HTGGEGGAIH
+281 NTGGEGGAIN
-291 YSNPLYSSIFLG
+291 YSNPLYSYVFLG

-359 FVLAFLLLLIVLP
+359 FLLAILLMLILLPV
-372 MFNELANKQ
+372 FNELANKK
-381 IAIGEIFEWKLVLS
+381 IEIREIFEWKLIVS
-395 FIIVLLTNILLAGLY
+395 FVIVLLLNILLSGLY
-410 PAYILSHFKAAEVL
+410 PAYILSNFKPTEVL

-436 GQSLVVIQFAL
+436 GQSLVVVQFAL

-452 IASIVFYKQMNYI
+452 ISSIVFYQQMNYV

-476 VIRSYISGNRETKPI
+476 VIRSYISGNRETEPI
-491 AEFIRDEVAKEP
+491 AEFIKNEATKEP
-503 SIVQVSFGEERGG
+503 SIVQVSFGDERGG
-516 NYKTKVNQRIVKSA
+516 NYKTKVNQRIVKST
-530 YQNIDQN
+530 YQTIDQN
-537 YLSVLGIHLKEGGN
+537 YLAVLGIRLKEGKN
-551 LSGSQEVIVNDA
+551 LSARQEVIVNEA

-601 SLRNRISPLVMT
+601 SLRNRITPLVMT
-613 LNGVYHGGIWLK
+613 ANDVYYGGIWLK

-631 QEGIKAFERIYRKAL
+631 QEGIKAFEKIYRKAL
-646 PNAVYTYNFLDELN
+646 PNAVFEYNFMDELN
-660 NRDYIQ
+660 NREYLQ

-679 LSILLCGMG
+679 LSMLLCGMG

-703 IGIRKVLGASVTNIV
+703 IGIRKVLGASVTGIV
-718 ALLSRNFLKLC
+718 ALFSKAFLKLVLL
-729 FISVII
+729 SVVV
-735 ASPIAYYFMDKW
+735 ASPIAYYLMDQW
-747 LQDFAYRIQISWH
+747 LRNFAYRIPISWGA
-760 IFGYTALIILFISFL
+760 FGYTTLIIMLTSFL
-775 TVSYQAIQAALINPA
+775 TISYQAIKAALMSPVN
-790 DSIKIE
+790 SLKSE